1 MIPVWIPELIALS
14 TASCALSLVKYRLL
28 APSFKSS
35 VVVRASPTILLA
47 EIQSRTPL
55 PVVRRTSLDTP
66 ALVGKVSV
74 YDAARLGAFIAL

>member
-1 MIPVWIPELIALS
+1 M
-14 TASCALSLVKYRLL
+14 KYRLL
-28 APSFKSS
+28 LPSVKSF

-66 ALVGKVSV
+66 ALVGNVNVTLLVKVGGLR
-74 YDAARLGAFIAL
+74 AA